1 MIKTSEI
8 ISEVVFLS
16 LNYIGEFVCDFRNL
30 TTIENSIAVIIAV
43 AVGAVGALVLSA
55 NFYYDFWVFMFCF
68 VIAGC
73 QYSVMKVGVL

>member
-1 MIKTSEI
+1 MGFNSCLT
-8 ISEVVFLS
+8 
-16 LNYIGEFVCDFRNL
+16 NYINFNFNFRNL

-43 AVGAVGALVLSA
+43 AVGAIGALVLSA